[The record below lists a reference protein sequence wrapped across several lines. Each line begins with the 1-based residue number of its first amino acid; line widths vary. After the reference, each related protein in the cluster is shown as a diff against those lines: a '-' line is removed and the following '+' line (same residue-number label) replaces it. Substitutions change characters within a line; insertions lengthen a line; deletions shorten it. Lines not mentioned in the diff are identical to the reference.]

1 MSGRS
6 RPPEAL
12 AAPPRGRALCLAPHP
27 DDEVLGCGGTL
38 ALHRAQGDAVRVVVA
53 FDGRL
58 GLAGSRDPALR
69 CAEARRGG
77 ALLDLCD
84 YVFLGYPEG
93 HEPSTA
99 ELEQGAAALREL
111 VRGWAADIVNAPWI
125 GEQHPD
131 HRTLARAARLA
142 LEGSPAQAW
151 AYEVWT
157 PLVPT
162 RVVDVSAVWERKL
175 ASLREHS
182 SQLEH
187 SDLVARMRG
196 LGALRSVHLP
206 SGARYG
212 EAFHPL
218 LGPAG
223 REEPA

>member
-1 MSGRS
+1 M
-6 RPPEAL
+6 
-12 AAPPRGRALCLAPHP
+12 CLAPHA

-38 ALHRAQGDAVRVVVA
+38 ALHRAQGDEVRVVVA

-58 GLAGSRDPALR
+58 GLPHGRDPALR
-69 CAEARRGG
+69 RAEALRGG

-84 YVFLGYPEG
+84 YVFLGHPEG

-99 ELEQGAAALREL
+99 ELEQAAAALREL
-111 VRGWAADIVNAPWI
+111 VAAWGPELVYAPWI
-125 GEQHPD
+125 GEQHLD
-131 HRTLARAARLA
+131 HRTLARAACLA
-142 LEGSPAQAW
+142 LDGLDAQAW
-151 AYEVWT
+151 GYEVWT

-175 ASLREHS
+175 ASLREHA

-206 SGARYG
+206 AGARYA

-218 LGPAG
+218 LGSAG
-223 REEPA
+223 REEAA